1 MAADAVSGAAAQAE
15 PQRVVEGLTYWNM
28 PQGVTDTSQH
38 VYNMH
43 MMVTVASTVVGL
55 VVFAALAWTVVHYRR
70 SEGAVAAG
78 FSHHMGLE
86 ALWTLVPA
94 LILIAMAIPT
104 TRALLAINRPAP
116 AAGEPTLTVR
126 VTGSQW
132 KWRYAYPDLGI
143 NFASN
148 LAAASREASRKD
160 ASTRPSEVANYLTDV
175 DRPLVLPAGRP
186 IRLQITSEDVIHSW
200 WVPQFG
206 LKRDAIP
213 GYINLVDFVIGKPGW
228 YLGQCAELCGVNH
241 AYMPVVVHAM
251 PAADFDRWAEAERE
265 RLESERYAAQARP
278 WTMEEALAVGERVYE
293 SVCSA
298 CHQPNGEGVPGAFP
312 ALKGS
317 PMVQGPVPEHVRFVL
332 NGSSKNPVMRAF
344 GPELDDRELAGVL
357 TYERHAWGNE
367 MGDLITPE
375 EVKEARQ

>member
-1 MAADAVSGAAAQAE
+1 MAADAISADAARAG

-38 VYNMH
+38 VYHMH
-43 MMVTVASTVVGL
+43 MMVTLASAAVGL
-55 VVFAALAWTVVHYRR
+55 VVFTALAWTIVRYRR

-86 ALWTLVPA
+86 VLWTLVPA

-104 TRALLAINRPAP
+104 TRALLAINRPEP
-116 AAGEPTLTVR
+116 ASGQPALTVR
-126 VTGSQW
+126 ITGSQW

-148 LAAASREASRKD
+148 LAAASREASRKG
-160 ASTRPSEVANYLTDV
+160 AGTRPSQVANYLTEV
-175 DRPLVLPAGRP
+175 DRPLVLPTDRP
-186 IRLQITSEDVIHSW
+186 IRLQLTSEDVIHSW

-213 GYINLVDFVIGKPGW
+213 GYINLVDLVIRKPGW

-241 AYMPVVVHAM
+241 AYMPIVVQAM
-251 PAADFDRWAEAERE
+251 PAADFDRWAAAERE
-265 RLESERYAAQARP
+265 RLEKERYAAQARP
-278 WTMEEALAVGERVYE
+278 WTMEEALAVGQKTYE
-293 SVCSA
+293 SICAA
-298 CHQPNGEGVPGAFP
+298 CHQPNGEGIPGAFP

-317 PMVQGPVPEHVRFVL
+317 AIVRGPAPAHIRFVL
-332 NGSSKNPVMRAF
+332 KGSPKNPVMRAF

-357 TYERHAWGNE
+357 TYERQAWGND

-375 EVKEARQ
+375 EVKEAR